1 VSPSPAAKVCIAC
14 SIFRNEIERLQA
26 EARLDFPV
34 RFLGS
39 MLHMVPE
46 KLDQRLREVVAEERA
61 KGQDIVLAYGDCC
74 PNMAGIGTAEG
85 VDRTQGFNCSEILL
99 GKETYRQL
107 RREGVFFLLPE
118 WTLMWRRVFQGTLG
132 LLGGTAQDFMK
143 EMHTRLVYLDTELV
157 PIPEKELAEIAE
169 YCGLPVERM
178 KVSLEPLLAS
188 LLKAATR
195 VPHEQA

>member
-1 VSPSPAAKVCIAC
+1 MTATPPPKVCIAC

-26 EARLDFPV
+26 EAKLDLPV

-46 KLDQRLREVVAEERA
+46 KLEKRLQEVVEEERA
-61 KGQDIVLAYGDCC
+61 KGNEVVLAYGDCC
-74 PNMAGIGTAEG
+74 PNMTGMSSAEG
-85 VDRTQGFNCSEILL
+85 VERTQGFNCPEIIL
-99 GKETYRQL
+99 GKETYRQM
-107 RREGVFFLLPE
+107 RRDGVFFLLPE
-118 WTLMWRRVFQGTLG
+118 WTLMWRKVFQGTLG

-157 PIPEKELAEIAE
+157 PVPEKELAEISE

-188 LLKAATR
+188 LMKAATR
-195 VPHEQA
+195 VPHE

>member
-1 VSPSPAAKVCIAC
+1 MTATPPPKVCIAC

-26 EARLDFPV
+26 EAKIDLPV

-46 KLDQRLREVVAEERA
+46 KLEKRLLEVVEEERA
-61 KGQDIVLAYGDCC
+61 KGNEVVLAYGDCC
-74 PNMAGIGTAEG
+74 PNMTGMGSAEG
-85 VDRTQGFNCSEILL
+85 VERTQGFNCPEIIL
-99 GKETYRQL
+99 GKETYRNM
-107 RREGVFFLLPE
+107 RRDGVFFLLPE
-118 WTLMWRRVFQGTLG
+118 WTLMWRKVFEGTLG

-157 PIPEKELAEIAE
+157 PVPEKELAEISE

-188 LLKAATR
+188 LINAATR
-195 VPHEQA
+195 VSNE

>member
-1 VSPSPAAKVCIAC
+1 MAC

-26 EARLDFPV
+26 EAKLDLPV

-46 KLDQRLREVVAEERA
+46 KLEKRLQEVVEEERA
-61 KGQDIVLAYGDCC
+61 KGHEIVLAYGDCC
-74 PNMAGIGTAEG
+74 PNMTGIGSAEG
-85 VDRTQGFNCSEILL
+85 VDRTQGFNCPEILL
-99 GKETYRQL
+99 GGETYRKM

-118 WTLMWRRVFQGTLG
+118 WTLMWRKVFQGTLG
-132 LLGGTAQDFMK
+132 LQGGTAQDFMK
-143 EMHTRLVYLDTELV
+143 EMHTRLVYLDTELEPV
-157 PIPEKELAEIAE
+157 PEKELAEISE

-188 LLKAATR
+188 LMKAATR
-195 VPHEQA
+195 VPHE